1 MGENQQRAEMKQL
14 RVDWSELADAFD
26 DDSRDHRYYLDR
38 DTGEVHFFSTYL
50 ENEEEQEDEQ
60 RLTAEDRYVVIS
72 LSRRLVPV
80 RDIHQFVGTLEGRDR
95 KLLRSS
101 LGEQEAR
108 ARFDD
113 TLDDLPETREKWFRF
128 KQQVVERR
136 ILEWLGEVG
145 VQPLNE

>member
-1 MGENQQRAEMKQL
+1 MKQL

-26 DDSRDHRYYLDR
+26 DDSREHRYYLDR

-60 RLTAEDRYVVIS
+60 RLTAEERYVAIP
-72 LSRRLVPV
+72 LSRRLVPF
-80 RDIHQFVGTLEGRDR
+80 RDIHQFVGTIEGRDR
-95 KLLRSS
+95 KLLSSS
-101 LGEQEAR
+101 LEEQEAR

-113 TLDDLPETREKWFRF
+113 TLDHLPETREKWFRF